1 MSAITFDEFQGIP
14 DSASPNDRMLDR
26 SVLSLRHAETE
37 SLGYLGVEPPWAEQT
52 GGFVDGFPSTAVD
65 GLDTWIDIGG

>member
-14 DSASPNDRMLDR
+14 DSAALNDRMLNR

-37 SLGYLGVEPPWAEQT
+37 SLGHLGVEPP
-52 GGFVDGFPSTAVD
+52 
-65 GLDTWIDIGG
+65 